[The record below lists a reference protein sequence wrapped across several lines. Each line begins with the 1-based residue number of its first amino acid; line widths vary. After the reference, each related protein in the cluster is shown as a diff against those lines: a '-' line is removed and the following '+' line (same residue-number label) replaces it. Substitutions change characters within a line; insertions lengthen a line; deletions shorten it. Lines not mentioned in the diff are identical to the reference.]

1 MIYLNNQINFFGNAL
16 HCLEKN
22 LNGFFLE
29 NLMVSL
35 SKKYVKCKNLRKRLL
50 LCKMHTPK
58 KWLKIPWINFNYHRV
73 KIRKL
78 PYRIKDYPLYFGK
91 NDKFKDKTY
100 DDNYD
105 EIRSY
110 CKDINFYFDEL
121 IDENDNL
128 YDEFKFDDIYYF
140 IGELNNFKRIE
151 KKPYVP
157 AKSLGMIIHNK
168 FYHYVKIFHPWMYW
182 KFAYVKFN
190 NINYNAKYM
199 K

>member
-1 MIYLNNQINFFGNAL
+1 
-16 HCLEKN
+16 
-22 LNGFFLE
+22 
-29 NLMVSL
+29 
-35 SKKYVKCKNLRKRLL
+35 
-50 LCKMHTPK
+50 MHTPK

-91 NDKFKDKTY
+91 NNKFKDKTY

-110 CKDINFYFDEL
+110 CKDINFCFDEL

-140 IGELNNFKRIE
+140 IDESDFITNGERNYFYFFINLFFSLLIDFFGLIYNEFFVLTFCGLSKDTHEGISLRAKKHEIE
-151 KKPYVP
+151 LVP
-157 AKSLGMIIHNK
+157 RQEIDEPEDNDYLENDD
-168 FYHYVKIFHPWMYW
+168 
-182 KFAYVKFN
+182 
-190 NINYNAKYM
+190 
-199 K
+199 